1 MSALRRPSHRSTL
14 SPFVLGFL
22 YDGDMSGFR
31 RASEKHD
38 HLLQELAEE
47 RFAALTRI
55 SRTLD
60 TLIDQLRMRRT
71 ALTALEG
78 AAREEALRVYR
89 ELHAQA
95 LRYRWYMDVQR
106 EVLGLRPHE
115 VVEQFYRV
123 PDPL

>member
-1 MSALRRPSHRSTL
+1 
-14 SPFVLGFL
+14 
-22 YDGDMSGFR
+22 MSGFR

>member
-1 MSALRRPSHRSTL
+1 
-14 SPFVLGFL
+14 
-22 YDGDMSGFR
+22 MSGFQ
-31 RASEKHD
+31 RASEQHD

-47 RFAALTRI
+47 RFAALARI
-55 SRTLD
+55 SRRLE

-71 ALTALEG
+71 ALTPLEG
-78 AAREEALRVYR
+78 TAREEALRAYR

-95 LRYRWYMDVQR
+95 RRYRWYMDVQR

-123 PDPL
+123 PEPL